1 VERLKMNKT
10 DIKKI
15 RKAVKVIADADDYD
29 LVMWGVGEI
38 ENLLNQIEGRG
49 K

>member
-1 VERLKMNKT
+1 MTKT

-15 RKAVKVIADADDYD
+15 RKAVKVIANAEDYD
-29 LVMWGVGEI
+29 LVMWGVGEVEAI
-38 ENLLNQIEGRG
+38 LNEIEGRG

>member
-1 VERLKMNKT
+1 MTKT

-15 RKAVKVIADADDYD
+15 RKAVKVIADADDYN
-29 LVMWGVGEI
+29 LVMWGVGEVEAI
-38 ENLLNQIEGRG
+38 LNEIEGRG